1 MCFTNWT
8 GMVVGVKR
16 AQVKRDLLGWVG
28 GGGCREGA
36 GRGSVGFRGAAVPHF
51 KEGLQSGQ
59 TLNPLTSRCK
69 TTHSTFTHSGSHEMN
84 IHPLS
89 HCSPPVSLLHP
100 SLPARWTSVES
111 CVHREILTKHLER
124 FNYMLLLWYMVFL
137 SDCFHLHART
147 HTCAGTQAQ
156 MHVHSDQLNRYSWH
170 RPRDG
175 AYIFN

>member
-8 GMVVGVKR
+8 GIVVGVEEGPGKER
-16 AQVKRDLLGWVG
+16 PAGV
-28 GGGCREGA
+28 GGCREGA
-36 GRGSVGFRGAAVPHF
+36 GRGSAGFRGAAVPHF
-51 KEGLQSGQ
+51 KEGLRSGQ
-59 TLNPLTSRCK
+59 TLNPLTYRCK

-137 SDCFHLHART
+137 SDCFHLRARART
-147 HTCAGTQAQ
+147 HGCMSTPISWIGIPGTNPGIERTFSISKT
-156 MHVHSDQLNRYSWH
+156 H
-170 RPRDG
+170 
-175 AYIFN
+175 